1 MPRPRFLFLFR
12 RQEVWLNHDY
22 HAMNYIYPWASHDSQ
37 RTQNRHQLHPEIVLI
52 PLDSQRDRQGSEHEE
67 KGLGLVTGQSSHADH
82 GDPEGQYRAIEVS
95 VREHAVRHHAVD
107 QRPVAVTCMVKLK
120 QQITR
125 SFN

>member
-1 MPRPRFLFLFR
+1 
-12 RQEVWLNHDY
+12 
-22 HAMNYIYPWASHDSQ
+22 MNYIYPWASHDSQ

-52 PLDSQRDRQGSEHEE
+52 PLDSQRDRQGGEHEE
-67 KGLGLVTGQSSHADH
+67 KGFGLITGQSSHADH

-107 QRPVAVTCMVKLK
+107 QRPVPVTCMVKLK

>member
-1 MPRPRFLFLFR
+1 M
-12 RQEVWLNHDY
+12 
-22 HAMNYIYPWASHDSQ
+22 
-37 RTQNRHQLHPEIVLI
+37 LI